1 MMLKGW
7 RSQIKI
13 YEQDSDKLCWH
24 LRQPEQKSAS
34 RDNRK
39 TCKFTLVN
47 SANHYAWCHRFASIR
62 IYTLPNKATGIYI
75 FICLYMRYGC
85 MRRVTVIDAEKR
97 TRRVGLKFQSVLF
110 GSLRL
115 AKGMNP
121 STSNYGVNYQGRPK
135 SLVLSGN

>member
-1 MMLKGW
+1 
-7 RSQIKI
+7 
-13 YEQDSDKLCWH
+13 
-24 LRQPEQKSAS
+24 
-34 RDNRK
+34 
-39 TCKFTLVN
+39 
-47 SANHYAWCHRFASIR
+47 
-62 IYTLPNKATGIYI
+62 
-75 FICLYMRYGC
+75 MRYGC